1 MTKYAEIP
9 VSYFEITNKLYNLGK
24 TNSKDLPKS
33 LQEMKL
39 SNEQIINLFN
49 VAGFGVGIGEQR
61 PTAVGGFNYGTFHIK
76 NNKDK

>member
-9 VSYFEITNKLYNLGK
+9 VSYFEITNKLYNSGK

-39 SNEQIINLFN
+39 SKFVEVCLFLGKVPIINY
-49 VAGFGVGIGEQR
+49 E
-61 PTAVGGFNYGTFHIK
+61 
-76 NNKDK
+76 